1 MLKSEV
7 IFVCNVCGLRAREPV
22 LCVKQACPTPM
33 LVYGVANKPIVP
45 LRVS

>member
-7 IFVCNVCGLRAREPV
+7 TFVCNVCGMLAREPV
-22 LCVKQACPTPM
+22 LCSKHACPTPM